1 MSAVRLLCIDDEP
14 GVRQLV
20 VDMLS
25 LRGFKVDVA
34 ATAQE
39 GFISIL
45 EFPPALVLCD
55 ILMPDVSG
63 FELLERLSSL
73 SSDRLG
79 PIPFIFLTA
88 LADRATILKGRRLGA
103 DDYVTKPIDFEMLVE
118 IIRARLGPPG
128 RLGRQLDQPLTR
140 REAEVLSWAARG
152 KTSQDIASILGV
164 GERTVDFHVENAM
177 RKLGVSTR
185 IQAVLKA
192 GLHRQIRL

>member
-1 MSAVRLLCIDDEP
+1 MSAVRVLCIDDEP

-39 GFISIL
+39 GFVSIL
-45 EFPPALVLCD
+45 ETPPALVLCD
-55 ILMPDVSG
+55 ILMPEVSG
-63 FELLERLSSL
+63 LELLERLSSL

-79 PIPFIFLTA
+79 PIPFVFLTA

-118 IIRARLGPPG
+118 IIKARLGPPG
-128 RLGRQLDQPLTR
+128 RLGRQLEQPLTR

-152 KTSQDIASILGV
+152 KTSQDIAGILGV

-192 GLHRQIRL
+192 GLHREIRL